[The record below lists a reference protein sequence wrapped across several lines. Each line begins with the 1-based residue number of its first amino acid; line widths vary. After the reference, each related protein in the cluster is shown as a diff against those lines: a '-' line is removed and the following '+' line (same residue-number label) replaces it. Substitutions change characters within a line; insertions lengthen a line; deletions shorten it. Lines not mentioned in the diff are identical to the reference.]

1 MYSKIEEQTRRLAQ
15 SAKDGVLKHNGKT
28 YTFEFDQKHWVY
40 NVYED
45 GFFLLKF
52 NTKRITTA
60 KRYLKEWLLN

>member
-1 MYSKIEEQTRRLAQ
+1 MYSKIEEQARRLAE
-15 SAKDGVLKHNGKT
+15 SAKNEVLRLNGKT

-52 NTKRITTA
+52 NTKSTTTA
-60 KRYLKEWLLN
+60 KKYLKEWLLN